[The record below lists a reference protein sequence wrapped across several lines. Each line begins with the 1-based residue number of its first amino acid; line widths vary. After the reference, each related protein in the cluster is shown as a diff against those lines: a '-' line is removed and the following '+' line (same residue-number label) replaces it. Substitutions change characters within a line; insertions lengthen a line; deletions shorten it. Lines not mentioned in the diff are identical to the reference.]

1 MSRSTRKRFL
11 AALGLVLSASAGLAL
26 AKSTPPDTLQGGPAP
41 VVRVINGTPLT
52 IHVGADQS
60 FQVFNADIPGQGQ
73 IFPSGSGAD
82 TADMGWFVRIGGTL
96 FAPDFSNHPAGSAT
110 GAIGPYT
117 TFANPAISAVAG
129 SGSAADPFR
138 VTVTG
143 SLPGQNVNVTQVVEY
158 VNGNN
163 YFTKRLSLANAG
175 GSNLSAQVYLGGD
188 IYLASSD
195 SGVPFREPVSGAVGG
210 QTCPPT
216 DAPAGA
222 GGTYTILYI
231 PQTPADFYS
240 GNGYNTVWGQIGS
253 GQLSND
259 LAAGCLD
266 NGAALQ
272 WNRSLPAGATI
283 ALQASTSFGDIPP
296 ITQFN
301 VSAVNPASGNAGT
314 SVPVTITGFGFQPG
328 TTFDFGAGIT
338 VGAVVIVNATTATA
352 TLAIAGGA
360 TPGPRNVTGTQ
371 SPGGLVSTLVNGF
384 TVIAGTPPPPPGAAT
399 PVPVD
404 SPWALLMLALSVL
417 LLAGLVVRRG

>member
-1 MSRSTRKRFL
+1 MFRCTRFRLL
-11 AALGLVLSASAGLAL
+11 AALGLALAGAAGLAV
-26 AKSTPPDTLQGGPAP
+26 AKSTPPATLQGGVAP
-41 VVRVINGTPLT
+41 VVRVISGTPLT

-60 FQVFNADIPGQGQ
+60 FQVFNADVPGQGQ
-73 IFPSGSGAD
+73 IYPSDSGPD

-96 FAPDFSNHPAGSAT
+96 FAPDFDNHPAGSAT
-110 GAIGPYT
+110 GGLGTYT
-117 TFANPAISAVAG
+117 PFANSAISAVTG
-129 SGSAADPFR
+129 TGSAADPFR

-143 SLPGQNVNVTQVVEY
+143 TLPGQNVNVTQAVEY

-163 YFTKRLSLANAG
+163 YFTKRLSLANTG
-175 GSNLSAQVYLGGD
+175 GANLSAQVYLGGD

-195 SGVPFREPVSGAVGG
+195 SGVPFREPVSGSVGG

-222 GGTYTILYI
+222 GGTYTILFI

-240 GNGYNTVWGQIGS
+240 GNGYSTVWNQIGS
-253 GQLSND
+253 SQLSNT

-272 WNRSLPAGATI
+272 WNRSLPAGSTLAI
-283 ALQASTSFGDIPP
+283 QASTSFGDIPP
-296 ITQFN
+296 IAQFN
-301 VSAVNPASGNAGT
+301 VSAVNPASGSAGT

-338 VGAVVIVNATTATA
+338 VGGLVIVNATTATA
-352 TLAIAGGA
+352 TLSIAGGA
-360 TPGPRNVTGTQ
+360 APGPRNVTGTQ

-384 TVIAGTPPPPPGAAT
+384 TVISGTQPPPATAT

-404 SPWALLMLALSVL
+404 SPWALLLLALSVL
-417 LLAGLVVRRG
+417 LMAGLVVRRG